1 MSASQRRLLQIF
13 AFLAAWALVI
23 VARLAQVQLLHH
35 DEYVVRA
42 QRQQERTLSLEPV
55 RGSILDRKG
64 RVLAESVAAVS
75 VYADP
80 QAIVDAGAAA
90 RALAKIPSIELNED
104 EIEERLTSNGG
115 FAWIARQLP
124 LEAGGAIRNLHL
136 PGIYLLNEHRRTYP
150 KGALA
155 ANVVGYVGLDGHGLS
170 GIEHGF
176 ESLVRGRAGKVTL
189 LRDARRGMYL
199 VGGEG
204 ANRPVDG
211 GDVYLT
217 VDSVVQFITERAL
230 AKAVNHW
237 HAAGGTAIV
246 IAPNDGAVLAM
257 ASLPTFDP
265 NHYRDFPP
273 PTWRNRNVQ
282 EIYEPGSTF
291 KIVMASA
298 GLEEGVV
305 TPSQVLDCGNGA
317 IQIGN
322 LQIHEHGG
330 NRYGLMTFEE
340 VMLHSSNVG
349 AIRVGLALGDDRF
362 YRYIRRFGFGERTGI
377 ELPGETA
384 GLLRRTARWSQISA
398 PSISIG
404 QEIGVTPLQ
413 IVTAFATVA
422 NGGVRVAPHIV
433 DRVVDAGGEVVY
445 RPQSPPPVRVIS
457 ERTAAVLNEILKA
470 VVARGTGENAAL
482 EEHIVAGKTGTA
494 QKAVRGG
501 LGYSSDRFVASFGG
515 YVPADRPRLAI
526 LVVIDEP
533 KGAEYGGTVAAPVFK
548 QIAEPVLRY
557 LGVPPSIPSR
567 TLRVQPPALAAFSQ
581 EPGSSARAGGGRVPD
596 MRGLDARAAVASATA
611 AGLRV
616 RTIGSGV
623 VQSQLPQP
631 GDVLPQNT
639 TVVLR
644 LGESR

>member
-1 MSASQRRLLQIF
+1 MNANNRRLLQIF

-35 DEYVVRA
+35 DAYVVRA

-55 RGSILDRKG
+55 RGSILDRKS

-80 QAIVDAGAAA
+80 QAIVDSGATA
-90 RALAKIPSIELNED
+90 RALAKVPGVDLSAD
-104 EIEERLTSNGG
+104 EVEEKLTSNGG

-136 PGIYLLNEHRRTYP
+136 PGIYLLEEHRRTYP
-150 KGALA
+150 KGPLA
-155 ANVVGYVGLDGHGLS
+155 ANIIGYVGVDGHGLA
-170 GIEHGF
+170 GIEHEF
-176 ESLVRGRAGKVTL
+176 ETPMRGRAGKVTL
-189 LRDARRGMYL
+189 LRDARRGMYF

-204 ANRPVDG
+204 ANKPVDG
-211 GDVYLT
+211 GDVVLT
-217 VDSVVQFITERAL
+217 IDSVIQFITERAL
-230 AKAVNHW
+230 ANAVAKW
-237 HAAGGTAIV
+237 HSAGGTAV
-246 IAPNDGAVLAM
+246 VMDPNDGSILAM
-257 ASLPTFDP
+257 ASLPSFDP

-273 PTWRNRNVQ
+273 PTWRNRNTQ

-291 KIVMASA
+291 KIVTASA
-298 GLEEGVV
+298 GLEEGVI
-305 TPSQVLDCGNGA
+305 TPSQILDCGNGG

-322 LQIHEHGG
+322 VQIHEHGG
-330 NRYGLMTFEE
+330 NRYGMMSFED

-349 AIRVGLALGDDRF
+349 TIRVAMSLGDDRF
-362 YRYIRRFGFGERTGI
+362 YRYIRRFGFGERTGV

-384 GLLRRTARWSQISA
+384 GVLRRTARWSQISA
-398 PSISIG
+398 ASISIG

-413 IVTAFATVA
+413 VVTAFATVA
-422 NGGVRVAPHIV
+422 NGGVRVVPRIV
-433 DRVVDAGGEVVY
+433 DRVVDSKGEVVY
-445 RPQSPPPVRVIS
+445 KPQPPPPSRVIS
-457 ERTAAVLNEILKA
+457 EKTAAVLNEILKA

-501 LGYSSDRFVASFGG
+501 YSADRFVASFGG

-526 LVVIDEP
+526 LVVVDEP

-557 LGVPPSIPSR
+557 LRVPPSIPSR
-567 TLRVQPPALAAFSQ
+567 TLRVQPPLLAAFSQ
-581 EPGSSARAGGGRVPD
+581 EPAGSARTGRVPD
-596 MRGLDARAAVASATA
+596 LRGMDARAAVANATA

-616 RTIGSGV
+616 RTVGSGV
-623 VQSQLPQP
+623 VQSQTSMP
-631 GDVLPQNT
+631 GDVLL
-639 TVVLR
+639 LR
-644 LGESR
+644 LSEGSP